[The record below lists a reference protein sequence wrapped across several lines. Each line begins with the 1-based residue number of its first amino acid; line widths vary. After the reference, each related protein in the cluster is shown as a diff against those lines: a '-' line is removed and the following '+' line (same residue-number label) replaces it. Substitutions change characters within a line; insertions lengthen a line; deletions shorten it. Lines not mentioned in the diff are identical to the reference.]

1 MVAASLPKKLRDEI
15 MIRLI
20 STLFAVALGAMSLSA
35 SAGIAPN
42 TGGSA
47 MSQSGAKIAAP
58 KPAAEEHKDHQN
70 EAKDPAK

>member
-1 MVAASLPKKLRDEI
+1 MTKLMTSLSAVA
-15 MIRLI
+15 
-20 STLFAVALGAMSLSA
+20 FAVTSFCA

-58 KPAAEEHKDHQN
+58 KPATEEHKDHQDDS
-70 EAKDPAK
+70 KDPAK

>member
-1 MVAASLPKKLRDEI
+1 MTKLIASI
-15 MIRLI
+15 
-20 STLFAVALGAMSLSA
+20 FAVAFAVTSFCA

-47 MSQSGAKIAAP
+47 MIQSGAKVAAP

-70 EAKDPAK
+70 DSRDPAK